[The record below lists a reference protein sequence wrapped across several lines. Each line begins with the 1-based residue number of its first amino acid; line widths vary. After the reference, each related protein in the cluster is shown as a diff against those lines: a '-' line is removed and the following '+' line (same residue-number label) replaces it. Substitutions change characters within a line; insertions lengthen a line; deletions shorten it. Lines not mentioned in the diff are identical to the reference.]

1 MKRALLAVLLLV
13 AAGCGASPVTAS
25 PDTKVRPPAGTYA
38 TSVTALAQ
46 KAESIAADSCT
57 TKPAAQ
63 VYLSCARYVAEA
75 GNLALAAQ
83 STGVASAPKVAD
95 AVKRFSTTGCV
106 AAPGVTGPPASTCG
120 AALADVQA
128 GVKSLKKELT
138 ALSAKPT

>member
-1 MKRALLAVLLLV
+1 MRRALLAVLLLG
-13 AAGCGASPVTAS
+13 AAGCAASPVTAS
-25 PDTKVRPPAGTYA
+25 PESAARPPAGTYA

-57 TKPAAQ
+57 TKAAEQ
-63 VYLSCARYVAEA
+63 VYPSCARYVAEA

-83 STGVASAPKVAD
+83 STGAASAPKVAD

-120 AALADVQA
+120 AALKDVQT
-128 GVKSLKKELT
+128 GVRSLKTELT
-138 ALSAKPT
+138 ALSARPT